1 MPLYGL
7 QSAAFSKS
15 STKGA
20 VQIRPLVGG
29 DRAAWNGL
37 WKGYL
42 DFYKTSLPPAQYEL
56 TFRRYLD
63 PGEPMFGYLAERAG
77 TPRGLVHIIL
87 HRSGWLEG
95 PTCYLQD
102 LFVDPSDRGTGM
114 GRALIEHVYDVIK
127 AAGGTRVYWMT
138 HESNATARRLYDGVA
153 DNTGF
158 IQYTKKL

>member
-1 MPLYGL
+1 MPLYDL

-42 DFYKTSLPPAQYEL
+42 DFYKTSLPPAQYDL
-56 TFRRYLD
+56 TFRRYVD
-63 PGEPMFGYLAERAG
+63 PAEPMFGYLAERAG

-102 LFVDPSDRGTGM
+102 LYVDPGERGTGM
-114 GRALIEHVYDVIK
+114 GRALIEHVYDVMK

-138 HESNATARRLYDGVA
+138 HESNATARQLYDRVA
-153 DNTGF
+153 GNSGF
-158 IQYTKKL
+158 IQYVKAL